1 MSATAVLNR
10 RMDMFAE
17 NACTEA
23 HHRMAD
29 SLAVLASLIDRKIK
43 DRPPAGVIA
52 VSDVRDMTE
61 EAGSRSW
68 PQSSRRAAEN
78 LHHFRIA
85 SSHSHAVDLA
95 GYLQRI
101 ASSVLHF
108 FGEGQRDRCFMRFP
122 VGCGV
127 PAGHAATFGLFTVE
141 AITNA
146 LKYAHPR
153 DETDVGR
160 VPLRKRLDLLS
171 RSRTTASVCPRD
183 LIR

>member
-1 MSATAVLNR
+1 MRLSRAVAADRENCLPHDDDGVGITGDDVGNR
-10 RMDMFAE
+10 RPQSPDGYMFAE

-29 SLAVLASLIDRKIK
+29 SLAVLASLIDCKIK
-43 DRPPAGVIA
+43 DRPQASVIA

-68 PQSSRRAAEN
+68 PQSSPRAAGN

-108 FGEGQRDRCFMRFP
+108 FLAKDKETAVSCDFPSGAVFRPGMQRRS
-122 VGCGV
+122 
-127 PAGHAATFGLFTVE
+127 AS
-141 AITNA
+141 
-146 LKYAHPR
+146 
-153 DETDVGR
+153 
-160 VPLRKRLDLLS
+160 LRSK
-171 RSRTTASVCPRD
+171 RSRTR
-183 LIR
+183 